1 MNGPEIN
8 VALLRFL
15 QNNLM
20 KLKLQGESGDETEAQ
35 VPIRRKKVK
44 VSCIKNKNYAVAKAN
59 NASRHTWVRKS
70 ILNSKCT
77 ENVVGENSEQVT
89 EYVVDARDTLNS
101 IAAKHDTTPAL

>member
-15 QNNLM
+15 QNNLI

-44 VSCIKNKNYAVAKAN
+44 VSYIKNKNYAVAKAN
-59 NASRHTWVRKS
+59 NASRHTRVRS
-70 ILNSKCT
+70 ILDIPLEKRSKIP
-77 ENVVGENSEQVT
+77 
-89 EYVVDARDTLNS
+89 S
-101 IAAKHDTTPAL
+101 ILFIIFS